1 MAAIPWLKFF
11 VTRWRACK
19 PRLLF
24 NRDERLLYLELL
36 FGLHEYRG
44 AIPDNPQQLAI
55 LAAFPQDVFDACWP
69 RVREQFIAHPTQ
81 EGMLTNPVALEIIN
95 EQAEVYQAASEKGRN
110 AARRRW
116 NRNGDASG
124 IPSGMQ
130 KKEERSQKED
140 VRSETL
146 DANIYPPDGGEFVSE
161 SFASSRLSTP
171 SRKKDRADNPHL
183 DGWFQQFWNLYWRK
197 AAKATA
203 LKAFKRAVKS
213 EERFREVIA
222 AVEAQ
227 APEMMR
233 RAEQHRPHAASW
245 LNGERWLD
253 EPAPADSEGTPPV
266 I

>member
-36 FGLHEYRG
+36 FGLHEYQG
-44 AIPDNPQQLAI
+44 ALPDDPQKLAM

-69 RVREQFIAHPTQ
+69 RVREQFIAHPT
-81 EGMLTNPVALEIIN
+81 EHGMLTNPVALEIIN

-130 KKEERSQKED
+130 KREERREKLDLLRSSED
-140 VRSETL
+140 TISS
-146 DANIYPPDGGEFVSE
+146 PDGDASGSYSSDTAQENVPSSE
-161 SFASSRLSTP
+161 EKGPDLVP
-171 SRKKDRADNPHL
+171 
-183 DGWFQQFWNLYWRK
+183 GWFEQFWSAYWRK
-197 AAKATA
+197 AAKAA
-203 LKAFKRAVKS
+203 AFKAFRRAVKT
-213 EERFREVIA
+213 EEQFTKIIA